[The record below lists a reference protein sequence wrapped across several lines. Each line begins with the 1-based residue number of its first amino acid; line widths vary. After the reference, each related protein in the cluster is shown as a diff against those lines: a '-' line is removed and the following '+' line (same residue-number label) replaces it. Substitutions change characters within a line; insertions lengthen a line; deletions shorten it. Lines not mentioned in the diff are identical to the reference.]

1 MPYAHAQSLSLTM
14 YLRESWHRK
23 NMSSCFAV
31 GHCSLI
37 EWLSPYSWAFE
48 FQLGA
53 LMVVACCLQC
63 DFDFSDSQ
71 FQLLPTKGLA
81 DRDNRL
87 HLSLT
92 EVLQCFPGQDIRA
105 PSAVCVLSLAWVCT
119 LPLCQSPFGCQLYL
133 PYIAW
138 VSWICQAL
146 FLRQVFLLAHA
157 GRLQINFKATGWVPT
172 LELISYF
179 CQLYVKLCASC
190 ILILVDSLSLE
201 RVRIC
206 GTLLV
211 TNIVSEMVCVPGS
224 HWGNC
229 S

>member
-1 MPYAHAQSLSLTM
+1 
-14 YLRESWHRK
+14 
-23 NMSSCFAV
+23 
-31 GHCSLI
+31 
-37 EWLSPYSWAFE
+37 
-48 FQLGA
+48 
-53 LMVVACCLQC
+53 MVVACCLQC

-81 DRDNRL
+81 DRGNRL
-87 HLSLT
+87 HLLLRCFSASQAKISEHHRLSVCCHSL
-92 EVLQCFPGQDIRA
+92 EFVRCHFVSHLLL
-105 PSAVCVLSLAWVCT
+105 SAVFAIYCLSQLNLPSVVLK
-119 LPLCQSPFGCQLYL
+119 
-133 PYIAW
+133 
-138 VSWICQAL
+138 
-146 FLRQVFLLAHA
+146 VFLLAHA

-211 TNIVSEMVCVPGS
+211 TNIVSEMVCPR
-224 HWGNC
+224 
-229 S
+229 